1 MSLYIGYTIY
11 IINIIFMKKQIVIFS
26 VLMSLVLL
34 ASCSQEE
41 KEEAAQVV
49 SSQVAVETSTP
60 VDESL
65 LAVEETQTVLAA
77 NYEEY
82 NEASLGEAESTV
94 LFFHAPYCGSCTQTD
109 KNLKESGVADGT
121 KVLKL
126 DYDTNQELAKEYGVV
141 KYHTFVQ
148 VDADGNK
155 IKSWG
160 GSLTDE
166 DIQNEL
172 DSGEVIMKSD
182 DEKMMDKSESEDTMM
197 KDEEVMEESVDEEVM
212 MEKDESEEASVV
224 TTVET
229 AGTYADYDASLI
241 GQSDTTVLAFFAA
254 WCPSCVAADKGISG
268 GTVPDGLS
276 ILKADFDSE
285 TDLRKKYGVTSQ
297 HTYVQVDAD
306 GNLIKKWVGGTTV
319 EEVVEK
325 VQ

>member
-1 MSLYIGYTIY
+1 
-11 IINIIFMKKQIVIFS
+11 MKKQIVIFS
-26 VLMSLVLL
+26 VVMSMVLL
-34 ASCSQEE
+34 ASCSGEE
-41 KEEAAQVV
+41 KNEVTQAV

-60 VDESL
+60 ADESL
-65 LAVEETQTVLAA
+65 AATQETQTVLAA

-82 NEASLGEAESTV
+82 NVASLGEAESTV

-109 KNLKESGVADGT
+109 KNLKESGVAEGT

-126 DYDTNQELAKEYGVV
+126 DYDTNQELAKQYGVV

-166 DIQNEL
+166 DIQGEL
-172 DSGEVIMKSD
+172 DSGNTMMKKDESED
-182 DEKMMDKSESEDTMM
+182 SMMKKEGEKMMDKTES
-197 KDEEVMEESVDEEVM
+197 EEVMEETDDAIM
-212 MEKDESEEASVV
+212 NKDESQEASVV

-229 AGTYADYDASLI
+229 AGTYANYDSSLV
-241 GQSDTTVLAFFAA
+241 GQTDTTVLAFFAT
-254 WCPSCVAADKGISG
+254 WCPSCVTADKGISG
-268 GTVPDGLS
+268 AEIPDGLT

-285 TDLRKKYGVTSQ
+285 TELRKQYGVTSQ

-306 GNLIKKWVGGTTV
+306 GNLVKKWVGGTTV